1 MINRMYDIM
10 SDLNE
15 IIKDI
20 DSVVTV
26 AEIEYKGI
34 NEGIRNDVAES
45 LLNVHIRLLK
55 GMKADISILYTQI
68 DDTILDIKHNRI

>member
-20 DSVVTV
+20 DSAIVV

-34 NEGIRNDVAES
+34 KEGIHNDVAES

-55 GMKADISILYTQI
+55 DIQ
-68 DDTILDIKHNRI
+68 DDTRKLYNKIDTTIINLKHQ

>member
-1 MINRMYDIM
+1 MYDIM

-26 AEIEYKGI
+26 AEIEFKGI
-34 NEGIRNDVAES
+34 NEEIRNDVAES
-45 LLNVHIRLLK
+45 LLNVHIKLLK
-55 GMKADISILYTQI
+55 DIQ
-68 DDTILDIKHNRI
+68 DDTRNLYNKIDTTIINLKHQ

>member
-15 IIKDI
+15 IIRDI
-20 DSVVTV
+20 DSAIVV
-26 AEIEYKGI
+26 AEIENQGI
-34 NEGIRNDVAES
+34 KEEIRNDVAES

-55 GMKADISILYTQI
+55 SMKDDISILYTQI
-68 DDTILDIKHNRI
+68 DNTILDIKHNRL

>member
-20 DSVVTV
+20 DSAIVV

-34 NEGIRNDVAES
+34 REGNSNDVAES

-55 GMKADISILYTQI
+55 DIQDEVSVLYTQI

>member
-20 DSVVTV
+20 NSIVEVL
-26 AEIEYKGI
+26 EIESRGVR
-34 NEGIRNDVAES
+34 ENDSPE
-45 LLNVHIRLLK
+45 
-55 GMKADISILYTQI
+55 MPDSI
-68 DDTILDIKHNRI
+68 

>member
-20 DSVVTV
+20 DSAIVV
-26 AEIEYKGI
+26 AEIEFKGI
-34 NEGIRNDVAES
+34 NEGIRNEVAES

-55 GMKADISILYTQI
+55 GIRDDVSKAHTKI
-68 DDTILDIKHNRI
+68 DDTILDVKHSRL

>member
-20 DSVVTV
+20 DSAIVVT
-26 AEIEYKGI
+26 EIEYKGI
-34 NEGIRNDVAES
+34 NEGIRNEVAEC

-55 GMKADISILYTQI
+55 GIRDDVRKTHTKI
-68 DDTILDIKHNRI
+68 DDTMLDIKHSRL

>member
-10 SDLNE
+10 SDLND

-20 DSVVTV
+20 DSAILV

-34 NEGIRNDVAES
+34 KEGIRNDVAES

-55 GMKADISILYTQI
+55 GMKDEVSILYTQI

>member
-15 IIKDI
+15 IIKAI
-20 DSVVTV
+20 DSAIVV

-34 NEGIRNDVAES
+34 NEENRNDVAES

-55 GMKADISILYTQI
+55 EIQ
-68 DDTILDIKHNRI
+68 DDTNKLYNKIDTTIINIKHQ

>member
-20 DSVVTV
+20 DSAIVV

-34 NEGIRNDVAES
+34 KEEIRNDVAES

-55 GMKADISILYTQI
+55 DIQ
-68 DDTILDIKHNRI
+68 DDTRKLYNKIDTTIINLKHQ

>member
-26 AEIEYKGI
+26 AEIEFKGL
-34 NEGIRNDVAES
+34 NEEIRNDVPQS

-55 GMKADISILYTQI
+55 GIQ
-68 DDTILDIKHNRI
+68 DDTRKLYNKIDTTIINIRHQ